1 MLEILL
7 EFMLKT
13 LKSVIVENYLYNL
26 CGKLVIELVLYMLH
40 RFIAGGGGNPNRFIV
55 DKSEYTQ

>member
-40 RFIAGGGGNPNRFIV
+40 RFIAGGGILIDLLLTNRNILS
-55 DKSEYTQ
+55 D